1 MCVHSLTSRTGD
13 TGNKVYSG
21 DKIHSNLTLLKML
34 WALATETYASI
45 PNLIAS
51 EAKRM
56 LFASCH
62 NELCS
67 GWGSL
72 VA

>member
-21 DKIHSNLTLLKML
+21 DEIHSILKLLKML

-51 EAKRM
+51 EA
-56 LFASCH
+56 
-62 NELCS
+62 
-67 GWGSL
+67 
-72 VA
+72 